1 MPPHKPPA
9 PVVAIDGPSG
19 AGKSTVARAV
29 ARAMGLLYLDTGAL
43 YRAIGWKAG
52 ETGTDPADAAAM
64 AALCARVSVTLQAD
78 GAGGNR
84 VLVDGEDVTDRIR
97 TQAVAALASA
107 VSAQPCVRRAL
118 LDLQRGMGRHGGVIL
133 DGRDIG
139 TVVFPDADV
148 KIFLDADPAERARRR
163 YDELVAKGQA
173 ADFQQILAEVNAR
186 DHADRTRPIAP
197 LIQAPDARVVDTTA
211 MSADEVIARI
221 CAMIRNG

>member
-1 MPPHKPPA
+1 M
-9 PVVAIDGPSG
+9 VAIDGPSG
-19 AGKSTVARAV
+19 AGKSTVAKAV

-43 YRAIGWKAG
+43 YRAIGWKSG

-64 AALCARVSVTLQAD
+64 TALCARIAVTLKPD

-84 VLVDGEDVTDRIR
+84 VLVDGDDVTDRIR
-97 TQAVAALASA
+97 TQAVARLASA

-118 LDLQRGMGRHGGVIL
+118 LDLQRGMGKDGGVIL

-148 KIFLDADPAERARRR
+148 KIFLDAAPEERAQRR
-163 YDELVAKGQA
+163 YDELRAKGLE
-173 ADFQQILAEVNAR
+173 ADYDTILAEVNAR

-197 LIQAPDARVVDTTA
+197 LIQAPDAAVVDTTA
-211 MSADEVIARI
+211 MSADQVIEHI
-221 CAMIRNG
+221 CALVRG